1 MSGET
6 LAVALQIVQIG
17 LALPIVV
24 TYGLVQFK
32 LMRPDQLSFLLINML
47 SAAGLAVMAL
57 LAFQLGFVITN
68 VLWVVVSAV
77 GLRGMARKRHA
88 REA

>member
-1 MSGET
+1 M
-6 LAVALQIVQIG
+6 ALQIVQIS

-32 LMRPDQLSFLLINML
+32 RMRPDQPSFLLINL
-47 SAAGLAVMAL
+47 LAAAGLAVTAVL
-57 LAFQLGFVITN
+57 ELQLGFVITN

-77 GLRGMARKRHA
+77 GLRSLAQKRLA
-88 REA
+88 REG